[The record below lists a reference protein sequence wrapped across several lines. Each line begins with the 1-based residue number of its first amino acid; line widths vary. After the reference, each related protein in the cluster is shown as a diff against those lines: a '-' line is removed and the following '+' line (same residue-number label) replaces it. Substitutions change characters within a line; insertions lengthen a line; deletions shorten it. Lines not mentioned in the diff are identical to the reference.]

1 MRIENYNLINKHNE
15 RIESN
20 EIDAQILNNYYR
32 LNLDESKI
40 KIIEKKTQLFDLLE
54 DVLIKN
60 KNEEYIYVGV
70 DAEWKPTCA
79 TARFDEKK
87 LVALVQIATNES
99 IYLIDMIKL
108 YDLLDVEELKSF
120 SKLFFCN
127 KKIVKIGYGFTQD
140 IKVLCDSF
148 NSPMDHHDTF
158 RQTVLDL
165 AYLVNYLY
173 QMNVKLFDDSPNNFK
188 EEKGLSELVRLC
200 FGKPLNKSEQISNW
214 EKRPLRRSQIDYAA
228 LDAYCLIQIFDY
240 IKSRLKNLNIEIDL
254 SKCIGKKFK
263 HSTGI
268 TIHKSDK
275 TNNDNNSSLVQSLK
289 MKQLVEIKK
298 FEEPTFCINE
308 NQIKPNELR
317 VVCDNMLGGLGKEL
331 RRCGVDALILEN
343 ERDHTDVAKICRKEN
358 RYALTCGLPY
368 FAIRSQLPE
377 GKCIHVKLGNAKEQ
391 CTQVLKLFNVQ
402 VTMDDLFSRCRRC
415 NTGSYI
421 IFSKNQIKGMWFNF
435 KDNFGETGSMK
446 KVNDL
451 KRKPI
456 SRPVDYNLFQDED
469 LIEKVDLLDYTLK
482 KYNIKIQLENMFD
495 TTRIFFILFFI

>member
-1 MRIENYNLINKHNE
+1 M
-15 RIESN
+15 
-20 EIDAQILNNYYR
+20 NNYYK
-32 LNLDESKI
+32 LKLDVNKI
-40 KIIEKKTQLFDLLE
+40 KIIEKKTELFDLLE

-60 KNEEYIYVGV
+60 KHHEYVYVGV

-79 TARFDEKK
+79 TARFDDLK

-108 YDLLDVEELKSF
+108 YNLLDVDELQSF

-127 KKIVKIGYGFTQD
+127 KKIIKIGYGFTQD

-148 NSPMDHHDTF
+148 HSPIDHHDPF
-158 RQTVLDL
+158 RQSVLDL
-165 AYLVNYLY
+165 AYVVNYLL
-173 QMNVKLFDDSPNNFK
+173 QMNIKLFDDSPNNFK

-214 EKRPLRRSQIDYAA
+214 EKRPLRKSQIEYAA
-228 LDAYCLIQIFDY
+228 LDAFCLVEIFEY
-240 IKSRLKNLNIEIDL
+240 IKARLKQLNVDIDL
-254 SKCIGKKFK
+254 SICIGKKYK

-268 TIHKSDK
+268 SIQKTDK
-275 TNNDNNSSLVQSLK
+275 KDNENSSHVEQTLK
-289 MKQLVEIKK
+289 MQQLVEIKK

-308 NQIKPNELR
+308 VPIKPNELK

-331 RRCGVDALILEN
+331 RRCGVDAIILEN
-343 ERDHTDVAKICRKEN
+343 EREHTDVAKICRKEN

-415 NTGSYI
+415 NTGSYTL
-421 IFSKNQIKGMWFNF
+421 FSKNQIKAMWFSLR
-435 KDNFGETGSMK
+435 DNFGEIGLMK
-446 KVNDL
+446 NLSDPN
-451 KRKPI
+451 RKPI
-456 SRPVDYNLFQDED
+456 TRPVDYDFHQDED
-469 LIEKVDLLDYTLK
+469 LIEKVDLENYTLR
-482 KYNIKIQLENMFD
+482 KYNVKIQLENIFD
-495 TTRIFFILFFI
+495 TTSMILE